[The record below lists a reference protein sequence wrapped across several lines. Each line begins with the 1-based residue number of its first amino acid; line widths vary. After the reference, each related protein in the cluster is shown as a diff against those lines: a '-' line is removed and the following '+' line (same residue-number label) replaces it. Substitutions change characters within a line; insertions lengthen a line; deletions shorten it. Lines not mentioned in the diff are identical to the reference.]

1 MNSSLW
7 VSFVKNESQQSCAQS
22 PEGKPY
28 SILRL
33 SFFKSEVLL
42 KSNSNEKFGK
52 PVEDLLSPERLEID
66 QRNLILSIDF

>member
-1 MNSSLW
+1 
-7 VSFVKNESQQSCAQS
+7 AQS

-42 KSNSNEKFGK
+42 KSNSNEKFGE
-52 PVEDLLSPERLEID
+52 PVEDLPSPERLEID